1 MLEIKEVKPTIFSA
15 VPRLYENIYKKIK
28 SKIKSSGKIEK
39 KIMKLVFQYIE
50 NNRNNFLKKILG
62 WIFLKFLIQ
71 GKIKDN
77 FGGRIKV
84 LISGGA
90 ALSPQIGSFF
100 NKVGFHLLQG
110 YGQTEAAPL
119 ISCNTKQFNDS
130 RTVGFPVKNVDVKIS
145 NDNEILV
152 KGDNVMVGYWKKK
165 KLTNQTIINQWLHT
179 GDLGF
184 FDKIGRLI
192 INGRKKDLIVTS
204 GGDNISVQKIETL
217 LTEQVE
223 ISQALVIGDNK
234 PFLVAILITEEK
246 YNYKKLRKVVNMLN
260 KELNSIE
267 KIRKFL
273 VFHKPFSYEEGLLTQ
288 THKIKRNAVIQK
300 FQKEIDE
307 LYTILK

>member
-1 MLEIKEVKPTIFSA
+1 M
-15 VPRLYENIYKKIK
+15 
-28 SKIKSSGKIEK
+28 
-39 KIMKLVFQYIE
+39 
-50 NNRNNFLKKILG
+50 
-62 WIFLKFLIQ
+62 
-71 GKIKDN
+71 
-77 FGGRIKV
+77 
-84 LISGGA
+84 
-90 ALSPQIGSFF
+90 
-100 NKVGFHLLQG
+100 
-110 YGQTEAAPL
+110 
-119 ISCNTKQFNDS
+119 
-130 RTVGFPVKNVDVKIS
+130 
-145 NDNEILV
+145 
-152 KGDNVMVGYWKKK
+152 
-165 KLTNQTIINQWLHT
+165 HT

-184 FDKIGRLI
+184 FDNIGRLI

-223 ISQALVIGDNK
+223 ISQALVVGDNK
-234 PFLVAILITEEK
+234 PFLAAILITEK
-246 YNYKKLRKVVNMLN
+246 RYNYKKLRKVVNMLN